1 MALQGLPAGLT
12 ATQQEEWQNITSDHI
27 FLFYKKFNEIEP
39 GVIPV
44 NVSSV
49 ETTFKQQSFQ
59 LSDGRLEIEY
69 EQTIVL
75 GRYRPVEDEKELFVA
90 PFTENT
96 QDYIIE
102 LLKAWDLDDLIV
114 LKSVMVGEEET
125 EPPPI
130 PEIPSQSDGISAGAL
145 TAISISIVF
154 GACVVVAFL
163 FWDKR
168 AKNVR
173 RSQEQGS
180 QRLEGAQS
188 SHDWEHVEQLSTPP
202 RPYSSQPGTPNNTLP
217 TTGDFSTMIVPL
229 SLVGSNFHR
238 QRNSRGTLST
248 LSMRPSVFAGRDRD
262 ESELTCTDS
271 DGGPPSESGSDGY
284 VIEPPTLPSTSDTD
298 HFR

>member
-12 ATQQEEWQNITSDHI
+12 ATQQEEWQNMTSDHI

-59 LSDGRLEIEY
+59 LSDGRLKIEY

-75 GRYRPVEDEKELFVA
+75 GRYRTVEDEKELFVI

-102 LLKAWDLDDLIV
+102 MLKAWDLDDLIV
-114 LKSVMVGEEET
+114 LKSVIVGEEET
-125 EPPPI
+125 APT
-130 PEIPSQSDGISAGAL
+130 PSQSDGISAGAL
-145 TAISISIVF
+145 TAISISIVL

-180 QRLEGAQS
+180 ILEGALS
-188 SHDWEHVEQLSTPP
+188 SHDWGHIEQLITPS
-202 RPYSSQPGTPNNTLP
+202 RPYSSQPGSPSDTL
-217 TTGDFSTMIVPL
+217 GDFTSMVVPL
-229 SLVGSNFHR
+229 SLVGSSSHR
-238 QRNSRGTLST
+238 QRSSRGTLPT
-248 LSMRPSVFAGRDRD
+248 LSMGRDRD
-262 ESELTCTDS
+262 ESELTFTDS
-271 DGGPPSESGSDGY
+271 DGGLPSESGSDGY
-284 VIEPPTLPSTSDTD
+284 VIEPPTLPSTADTD
-298 HFR
+298 GHFRYV